1 MALRSCQG
9 NVKQIR
15 TPYHGVH
22 LDYRTCGTV
31 HAQRLPHRALLQTV
45 PSARSHVCRAIA
57 DVETTSSTQ
66 SVLELDPVYEG
77 EYCSKQF
84 YHLGLGCYLSA
95 SFLQRPLEPI
105 LRSLSRAELSS
116 LVLRSAW

>member
-1 MALRSCQG
+1 MAFRFCQG
-9 NVKQIR
+9 GVKQTR
-15 TPYHGVH
+15 TVYHGVQ
-22 LDYRTCGTV
+22 LDHRSCGTM
-31 HAQRLPHRALLQTV
+31 HAQGLPHRALLQTV
-45 PSARSHVCRAIA
+45 PVARSHVCRAIA

-84 YHLGLGCYLSA
+84 YHLGLGCYLLA
-95 SFLQRPLEPI
+95 SFFQRPLEPI
-105 LRSLSRAELSS
+105 LRSLSRAKLSS